1 MNASVYI
8 WGDFGRGLTLY
19 PEDFSK
25 DVISTFYNNSTSKT
39 QLLIHRNN
47 ELMYY
52 GYSRQLAGN
61 SKLIGFCVLVN
72 DVMYNDVLKQFPV
85 FEDVIAYLVQSTD
98 ILTLNEN
105 GDVSSNLKDIN
116 DQQGEFDSF
125 AYIVNQYLKR
135 LDNTISK
142 LPPINYN
149 TTINRTKFYTS
160 DNSNNEILNETCK
173 TGFVYVRKDKNYNS
187 PLLPKKI
194 MGPENEERPKNKIS
208 LISLMKLGI
217 VLGFVLLLIIGIVN
231 IYFMSGTEQNIVNN
245 QMHACQNTP
254 SQPITTPFPIN
265 PEPEEQVP
273 IRQDVQQN
281 DVVEVVDAQPQI
293 FFAVDLGLSVKWAN
307 CNLGAKSPDEQGGFF
322 SWGELNS
329 KHYYTEENSLT
340 YMKPLGDI
348 SGDVNYDA
356 ARYHWRGKWR
366 IPTKY
371 EIEELINKCTWEQA
385 VSTNGVYGFL
395 ITGPNGNSIF
405 LPCGGWRLNYDNTL
419 SGKVGDYWC
428 STPGKEDVD
437 ASYCLYFNK
446 DRRKVGWTSRYSG
459 LTIRPVCD

>member
-8 WGDFGRGLTLY
+8 WGDFGHGLTLY

-25 DVISTFYNNSTSKT
+25 DVISTFYNNSTSNT

-61 SKLIGFCVLVN
+61 SKLIGFSVLLN
-72 DVMYNDVLKQFPV
+72 DVMYNDVLKLFPV

-98 ILTLNEN
+98 ILTQNES

-116 DQQGEFDSF
+116 EQQGEFDSF
-125 AYIVNQYLKR
+125 AYIVNQYLNR
-135 LDNTISK
+135 LDNAISK

-149 TTINRTKFYTS
+149 TTINRTKVYTS

-173 TGFVYVRKDKNYNS
+173 AGFVYVRKDKNYNS
-187 PLLPKKI
+187 PLLKKKTI
-194 MGPENEERPKNKIS
+194 EPENEAKQKGK
-208 LISLMKLGI
+208 ISLMKLGI
-217 VLGFVLLLIIGIVN
+217 VLGLVLLLIVGIVN
-231 IYFMSGTEQNIVNN
+231 IYLMSGKEQNTVKP
-245 QMHACQNTP
+245 QTPDYQNTV
-254 SQPITTPFPIN
+254 SLPINKESAKQEPVN

-281 DVVEVVDAQPQI
+281 NIVEVTDTQPQI
-293 FFAVDLGLSVKWAN
+293 FAVDLGLSVKWAN
-307 CNLGAKSPDEQGGFF
+307 CNLGAKSPDEQGEFF

-329 KHYYTEENSLT
+329 KPYYTEDNSLT
-340 YMKPLGDI
+340 YMRRLGDI

-371 EIEELINKCTWEQA
+371 EIEELINKCNWEQV
-385 VSTNGVYGFL
+385 VSVNGVYGFL
-395 ITGPNGNSIF
+395 ITGSNGNSIF

>member
-72 DVMYNDVLKQFPV
+72 DVMFNDVLKLFPV

-149 TTINRTKFYTS
+149 TTINRIKFYTS

-194 MGPENEERPKNKIS
+194 IGPENEERPKTKIS

-231 IYFMSGTEQNIVNN
+231 IYFMSGTEQNIVNK
-245 QMHACQNTP
+245 QMHASQYTP
-254 SQPITTPFPIN
+254 SQAITNPLPVN

-293 FFAVDLGLSVKWAN
+293 FAVDLGISVKWAN

-340 YMKPLGDI
+340 YMKRLGDI

-356 ARYHWRGKWR
+356 ARYHWRGEWR

-371 EIEELINKCTWEQA
+371 EIEELINKCTWEQVISA
-385 VSTNGVYGFL
+385 NGVYGFL
-395 ITGPNGNSIF
+395 ITGPNGNNIF
-405 LPCGGWRLNYDNTL
+405 LPCCGWRLNYDNTL

>member
-39 QLLIHRNN
+39 QLLIHRNK

-72 DVMYNDVLKQFPV
+72 DVMYNDVLKLFPV

-194 MGPENEERPKNKIS
+194 IGPANEEKPKTKNS

-231 IYFMSGTEQNIVNN
+231 IYFMSDTEQNIVNN
-245 QMHACQNTP
+245 QMHACQYTP
-254 SQPITTPFPIN
+254 SQPITNPFPIN

-293 FFAVDLGLSVKWAN
+293 FAVDLGLSVKWAN
-307 CNLGAKSPDEQGGFF
+307 CNLGAKSPDEQGDFF
-322 SWGELNS
+322 SWGELNT
-329 KHYYTEENSLT
+329 KHYYIEENSLT
-340 YMKPLGDI
+340 YMKRLGDI

-356 ARYHWRGKWR
+356 ARYQWRGKWR

-371 EIEELINKCTWEQA
+371 EIEELINKCTWEQV

-419 SGKVGDYWC
+419 SGEVGDYWC

>member
-72 DVMYNDVLKQFPV
+72 DVMFNDVLKLFPV

-98 ILTLNEN
+98 ILTLNQN

-135 LDNTISK
+135 LDNTILK

-194 MGPENEERPKNKIS
+194 IGPENEEKPKTKIS
-208 LISLMKLGI
+208 LISLKKLGI

-231 IYFMSGTEQNIVNN
+231 IYFMSGTEQNIVNK
-245 QMHACQNTP
+245 QMHACQYTP
-254 SQPITTPFPIN
+254 SQAITNPLPVN

-293 FFAVDLGLSVKWAN
+293 FAVDLGLSVKWAN
-307 CNLGAKSPDEQGGFF
+307 CNLGAKSPDEQGDFF
-322 SWGELNS
+322 SWGELNT

-340 YMKPLGDI
+340 YMKRLGDI

-371 EIEELINKCTWEQA
+371 EIEELINKCTWEQV